1 MSIPGVTRRPLR
13 DSYEVVIAGGGLQ
26 GIALAYE
33 LAGLGVRDVAVVDA
47 SWPGAGAS
55 GRNGEMIR
63 SAFASEE
70 WTRLFDASLRRW
82 HGLSAELDFNTLF
95 TPAGYVVVATTDEE
109 VESLRAQLAVHERL
123 GVRSEWLD
131 TAELRKLL
139 PAAAPDV
146 LTAGVWQPHGGFAH
160 HDAVLW
166 AYARAA
172 ARRGVEIHAHAPV
185 EAVDV
190 AAGRVRGVTIAGRRV
205 ATPVLVNAT
214 GAFARELASL
224 AGVDLPTRRYLLEI
238 VVTESLRPFLRP
250 AVASLALMSYCHQT
264 SRGEFVGGTEFK
276 AVNPYDDMVV
286 TLEALRDI
294 ASKFVRLFPQ
304 LAGARVVRHWSG
316 LVDNAPDVSPVL
328 GPAPGVEGFFLDSG
342 WTYGFM
348 GAPGAAA
355 LLARWIVDGR
365 PDPVVAPFGFERFR
379 TGRLIREGAIV
390 VPLESAQEG
399 AA

>member
-1 MSIPGVTRRPLR
+1 MAIPGVTQRPLR
-13 DSYEVVIAGGGLQ
+13 DHYDVLIAGGGIQ

-33 LAGLGVRDVAVVDA
+33 LALLGVRDIAVVDA

-70 WTRLFDASLRRW
+70 WTRLFDVSLRRW

-95 TPAGYVVVATTDEE
+95 TPSGYVVLATTEEE
-109 VESLRAQLAVHERL
+109 VRGLRKQLPLHRRL

-131 TAELRKLL
+131 AAQLRELL
-139 PAAAPDV
+139 PAAAPDL
-146 LTAGVWQPHGGFAH
+146 LTGGVWQSHAGFAH

-185 EAVDV
+185 EAIDV
-190 AAGRVRGVTIAGRRV
+190 AHGRVRGATVAGRSV
-205 ATPVLVNAT
+205 STPVVVNAT
-214 GAFARELASL
+214 GAFAREVAVM
-224 AGVDLPTRRYLLEI
+224 AGVELPTQRYLLEML
-238 VVTESLRPFLRP
+238 VTESLKPFLRP
-250 AVASLALMSYCHQT
+250 AVASLRLMSYCHQT

-276 AVNPYDDMVV
+276 AVNPYDDMLV

-294 ASKFVRLFPQ
+294 TTKFVRLFPQ

-316 LVDNAPDVSPVL
+316 LVDNSPDVSPVL
-328 GPAPGVEGFFLDSG
+328 GPAPEVDGFILDSG

-348 GAPGAAA
+348 GAPGAAQ
-355 LLARWIVDGR
+355 LLARWIVNGR
-365 PDPVVAPFGFERFR
+365 PDPVIAPFGLGRFR
-379 TGRLIREGAIV
+379 SNRLIREGAIV
-390 VPLESAQEG
+390 VPTEEAVEEV
-399 AA
+399 A